1 MSEIYRRS
9 TPPPIEGEL
18 VSDGKSVASG
28 RVRVPKTAEV
38 VARTLRTQI
47 VNGEIAEGEAL
58 PSEAALMEH
67 FAISRPSLREAFRIL
82 ESERLIEV
90 RRGSRGGARAVKPD
104 IAVAARYLGVIMQFD
119 RVPLKDVFIARAYY
133 EPLGFRLL
141 ATADDRE
148 ASSTELRELLDGLS
162 QAPSIPVAYVEF
174 FLRLFS
180 LAGNRPMELIY
191 GALTEVVGS
200 ELEDVTTTSPEAAAS
215 VRKVL
220 SKALDLAEKGD
231 GQAAAEFWTTQMLKA
246 ADGVAE
252 NHAGKTLV
260 EATGDY

>member
-1 MSEIYRRS
+1 
-9 TPPPIEGEL
+9 
-18 VSDGKSVASG
+18 
-28 RVRVPKTAEV
+28 V
-38 VARTLRTQI
+38 VARTLRKQI

-119 RVPLKDVFIARAYY
+119 CVPLKDVFIARAYF

-141 ATADDRE
+141 AESADRE
-148 ASSTELRELLDGLS
+148 ASTKELRELLDGLIET
-162 QAPSIPVAYVEF
+162 PSIPAAYVEF
-174 FLRLFS
+174 FLRMFG
-180 LAGNRPMELIY
+180 LAGNRPMELLY

-200 ELEDVTTTSPEAAAS
+200 ELEDVTETSPEAGAS
-215 VRKVL
+215 IRKGL
-220 SKALDLAEKGD
+220 SKALDLAEQGD
-231 GQAAAEFWTTQMLKA
+231 GHAAAEFWTKQMLGA
-246 ADGVAE
+246 AEGVAE
-252 NHAGKTLV
+252 SHAGKTLV
-260 EATGDY
+260 EVTDDY

>member
-1 MSEIYRRS
+1 MVKGYQVTVE
-9 TPPPIEGEL
+9 T
-18 VSDGKSVASG
+18 AAAG

-38 VARTLRTQI
+38 VASTLRKRI

-104 IAVAARYLGVIMQFD
+104 ISVAARYLGVIMQFD
-119 RVPLKDVFIARAYY
+119 RVALADVFIARAHY

-141 ATADDRE
+141 AASPNRE
-148 ASSTELRELLDGLS
+148 AASKELRELLDGLS
-162 QAPSIPVAYVEF
+162 EAPSIPKAYVEF
-174 FLRLFS
+174 FLHLFR
-180 LAGNRPMELIY
+180 LAGNRPMELLY

-200 ELEDVTTTSPEAAAS
+200 ELEDATETTPAAAVS
-215 VRKVL
+215 IRKGL
-220 SKALDLAEKGD
+220 GKSLDLAERGD
-231 GQAAAEFWTTQMLKA
+231 GQAAAEFWTTQMLKVV
-246 ADGVAE
+246 DTVVE
-252 NHAGKTLV
+252 HHAGKTLV
-260 EATGDY
+260 EATDDY

>member
-1 MSEIYRRS
+1 MSVGQNI
-9 TPPPIEGEL
+9 
-18 VSDGKSVASG
+18 ASG

-141 ATADDRE
+141 ATAENRAA
-148 ASSTELRELLDGLS
+148 ASAELRELLDALDE
-162 QAPSIPVAYVEF
+162 APSIPKAYVDF
-174 FLRLFS
+174 FLHLFS
-180 LAGNRPMELIY
+180 LAGNRPMELLY

-200 ELEDVTTTSPEAAAS
+200 ELEDVTQTSPESAAN
-215 VRKVL
+215 VRKGL
-220 SKALDLAEKGD
+220 TKALDLAEKGD
-231 GQAAAEFWTTQMLKA
+231 GQAAAEFWTTQMLKVGDA
-246 ADGVAE
+246 VAE
-252 NHAGKTLV
+252 QHAGKTLV
-260 EATGDY
+260 EATNDY

>member
-1 MSEIYRRS
+1 MSVVE
-9 TPPPIEGEL
+9 TG
-18 VSDGKSVASG
+18 GSG

-38 VARTLRTQI
+38 VASTLRKQI

-104 IAVAARYLGVIMQFD
+104 ISVAARYLGVIMQFD

-141 ATADDRE
+141 AASDDR
-148 ASSTELRELLDGLS
+148 AAAVAELRERLAGFS
-162 QAPSIPVAYVEF
+162 EAPSIPKAYVDF
-174 FLRLFS
+174 FLHLFS
-180 LAGNRPMELIY
+180 VAGNRPMELLY

-200 ELEDVTTTSPEAAAS
+200 ELEDATRSNPDSAAT
-215 VRKVL
+215 VRKGL
-220 SKALDLAEKGD
+220 TKALDLAADGE
-231 GQAAAEFWTTQMLKA
+231 GQAAAEYWTTQMLKVG
-246 ADGVAE
+246 DTVAE
-252 NHAGKTLV
+252 HHAGKTLV
-260 EATGDY
+260 EATDDY

>member
-1 MSEIYRRS
+1 MSV
-9 TPPPIEGEL
+9 IETT
-18 VSDGKSVASG
+18 SA

-47 VNGEIAEGEAL
+47 VSGEIAEGEPL

-67 FAISRPSLREAFRIL
+67 FGISRPSLREAFRIL

-104 IAVAARYLGVIMQFD
+104 ISVAARYLGVIMQFD
-119 RVPLKDVFIARAYY
+119 RVPLQDVFLARAYF

-141 ATADDRE
+141 AG
-148 ASSTELRELLDGLS
+148 SSDAKAAIGELRELLAQLDE
-162 QAPSIPVAYVEF
+162 APSIPKAYVHF

-180 LAGNRPMELIY
+180 LAGNRPMELLF

-200 ELEDVTTTSPEAAAS
+200 ELEDYALGSGSAES
-215 VRKVL
+215 IKIGL
-220 SKALDLAEKGD
+220 GKALDLAEAGD
-231 GQAAAEFWTTQMLKA
+231 GQGAAEYWNKQMLKA
-246 ADGVAE
+246 VSSSAKMHDGR
-252 NHAGKTLV
+252 TLV
-260 EATGDY
+260 EAPQDY

>member
-1 MSEIYRRS
+1 MSV
-9 TPPPIEGEL
+9 GQN
-18 VSDGKSVASG
+18 VASG

-141 ATADDRE
+141 ATAENRAE
-148 ASSTELRELLDGLS
+148 ASAELRALLDGLDE
-162 QAPSIPVAYVEF
+162 APSIPKAYVDF
-174 FLRLFS
+174 FLHLFS
-180 LAGNRPMELIY
+180 RAGNRPMELLY

-200 ELEDVTTTSPEAAAS
+200 ELEDVTKTSPESAAG
-215 VRKVL
+215 VRRGL
-220 SKALDLAEKGD
+220 SKALELAEQGD
-231 GQAAAEFWTTQMLKA
+231 GQGAAEFWTTQMLKVGDA
-246 ADGVAE
+246 VAE
-252 NHAGKTLV
+252 QHAGKTLV
-260 EATGDY
+260 EATNDY

>member
-1 MSEIYRRS
+1 MSVVD
-9 TPPPIEGEL
+9 T
-18 VSDGKSVASG
+18 VSPG

-47 VNGEIAEGEAL
+47 VNGDIAEGEPL

-67 FAISRPSLREAFRIL
+67 FGISRPSLREAFRIL

-90 RRGSRGGARAVKPD
+90 RRGSRGGARAIKPD
-104 IAVAARYLGVIMQFD
+104 VSVAARYLGVIMQFD
-119 RVPLKDVFIARAYY
+119 RVPLKDVFLARAYF

-141 ATADDRE
+141 AESTDRKQ
-148 ASSTELRELLDGLS
+148 AAAELRELLDQFLE
-162 QAPSIPVAYVEF
+162 APSLPKAYVNF

-200 ELEDVTTTSPEAAAS
+200 ELEDATDSAETAAGTAK
-215 VRKVL
+215 RGL
-220 SKALDLAEKGD
+220 TKALDLAEKGD
-231 GQAAAEFWTTQMLKA
+231 GKGAAEYWTKQMLKVVDSVA
-246 ADGVAE
+246 A
-252 NHAGKTLV
+252 NHAGRTLV
-260 EATGDY
+260 EAPEDY

>member
-1 MSEIYRRS
+1 
-9 TPPPIEGEL
+9 
-18 VSDGKSVASG
+18 VSIVQSVAPA

-47 VNGEIAEGEAL
+47 VNGDIAEGEPL

-67 FAISRPSLREAFRIL
+67 FGISRPSLREAFRIL

-104 IAVAARYLGVIMQFD
+104 ISVAARYLGVIMQFD
-119 RVPLKDVFIARAYY
+119 QVQLKDVFLARAYF

-141 ATADDRE
+141 ADAPDRDK
-148 ASSTELRELLDGLS
+148 AVVELHEQLDQLS
-162 QAPSIPVAYVEF
+162 EAPSLPKAYVAF

-180 LAGNRPMELIY
+180 LAGNRPIELLY

-200 ELEDVTTTSPEAAAS
+200 ELEDATETDEATATN
-215 VRKVL
+215 VKRGL
-220 SKALDLAEKGD
+220 GKALDLAAKGD
-231 GQAAAEFWTTQMLKA
+231 GKGAGEYWTKQMLKVV
-246 ADGVAE
+246 DTVAE
-252 NHAGKTLV
+252 HHAGKTLV
-260 EATGDY
+260 EAPEDY

>member
-1 MSEIYRRS
+1 
-9 TPPPIEGEL
+9 
-18 VSDGKSVASG
+18 VSVGQNIASG

-148 ASSTELRELLDGLS
+148 AASAELRELLDGLS
-162 QAPSIPVAYVEF
+162 EAPSIPTAYVEF

-180 LAGNRPMELIY
+180 LAGNRPMELLY

-200 ELEDVTTTSPEAAAS
+200 ELEDTNASTPESAAN
-215 VRKVL
+215 VRRGL
-220 SKALDLAEKGD
+220 TKALDLAEKGE
-231 GQAAAEFWTTQMLKA
+231 GQAAAEFWTTQMLKVG
-246 ADGVAE
+246 DVVAE
-252 NHAGKTLV
+252 QHAGKTLV
-260 EATGDY
+260 EATSDY

>member
-1 MSEIYRRS
+1 MSV
-9 TPPPIEGEL
+9 GQN
-18 VSDGKSVASG
+18 VASG

-38 VARTLRTQI
+38 VAGTLRTQI
-47 VNGEIAEGEAL
+47 VNGEITEGEAL

-104 IAVAARYLGVIMQFD
+104 ISVAARYLGVIMQFD
-119 RVPLKDVFIARAYY
+119 RVQLKDVFIARAYY

-141 ATADDRE
+141 ATSENRT
-148 ASSTELRELLDGLS
+148 ASSKELHELLAVLHE
-162 QAPSIPVAYVEF
+162 APSIPQAYVEF

-180 LAGNRPMELIY
+180 LAGNRPMELLY

-200 ELEDVTTTSPEAAAS
+200 ELADATETSPEAA
-215 VRKVL
+215 VVIRKGL
-220 SKALDLAEKGD
+220 GKALDLAEQGD
-231 GQAAAEFWTTQMLKA
+231 GQAAAEFWTTQMLMVV
-246 ADGVAE
+246 DTVAE
-252 NHAGKTLV
+252 HHAGKTLV
-260 EATGDY
+260 EATDDY